1 MPIDLSAVVVLVLGG
16 LAVHVAHRKPDM
28 GQALGLGAVIV
39 THLMLLLQPH
49 RHRATR
55 PRRARTPCSWR
66 ERGDCSAPRTGG

>member
-39 THLMLLLQPH
+39 TLLLLLLQPTATGDSAQAREHPAVGETGDVCAPH
-49 RHRATR
+49 RR
-55 PRRARTPCSWR
+55 
-66 ERGDCSAPRTGG
+66 